1 MSPPVIEH
9 GAHILIDGRAI
20 FWPIVKV
27 VHLKDIHRYKMISI
41 NIQKHSGQFLKS
53 STSKI
58 SSNASR
64 SRQRAS
70 FKTSSVTFE
79 AAESCPIGISIPRR
93 LSSRLSSMVCVRVV
107 EPFHLFG
114 AISASM
120 VATLPQKGLSEM
132 MISPAIRFVV
142 LVENRTGRGSFAG
155 HPVIVRLVNEL
166 LVSAP
171 RSPALLDFSHIIRKS
186 GEIGKTNHEAC
197 HFQCIESL
205 SPWQGQN
212 FPLLVFLI
220 GPTVLFVPQTGRS
233 CSHLRMNR
241 RAVREVLSFIF
252 CILFQKTLPPVCDI
266 GAVHIKEE
274 LALRGQRVPT
284 HVTSANAARRSV
296 GVGSEDI
303 FFNC

>member
-1 MSPPVIEH
+1 
-9 GAHILIDGRAI
+9 
-20 FWPIVKV
+20 
-27 VHLKDIHRYKMISI
+27 
-41 NIQKHSGQFLKS
+41 
-53 STSKI
+53 
-58 SSNASR
+58 
-64 SRQRAS
+64 
-70 FKTSSVTFE
+70 
-79 AAESCPIGISIPRR
+79 
-93 LSSRLSSMVCVRVV
+93 MVCVRVV

-120 VATLPQKGLSEM
+120 VATLHQKGLSEM
-132 MISPAIRFVV
+132 MNSPAIRFVV

-205 SPWQGQN
+205 SPWQSQN
-212 FPLLVFLI
+212 LPLLVFLI
-220 GPTVLFVPQTGRS
+220 DPSVLFVPQTGRS
-233 CSHLRMNR
+233 CGHLRMNR

-296 GVGSEDI
+296 GVGSEEI
-303 FFNC
+303 FVNC